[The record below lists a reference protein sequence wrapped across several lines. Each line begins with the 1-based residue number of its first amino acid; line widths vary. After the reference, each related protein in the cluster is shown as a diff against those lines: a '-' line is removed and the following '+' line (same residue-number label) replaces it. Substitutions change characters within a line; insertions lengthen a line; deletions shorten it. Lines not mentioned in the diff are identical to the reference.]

1 VLNQFATA
9 PNIAKGAPKMELK
22 LIIGAALAL
31 TLGGCVSSSKALR
44 NTSGEIITCKASGF
58 GWFGAPVALISRNDC
73 LKKSTAGVLCLG
85 RRSQFAQG
93 GGVRS

>member
-9 PNIAKGAPKMELK
+9 PSIAKGARKMEQK

-44 NTSGEIITCKASGF
+44 NTNGEIITCKVSGYD
-58 GWFGAPVALISRNDC
+58 WH
-73 LKKSTAGVLCLG
+73 VLACCINF
-85 RRSQFAQG
+85 FAANLNELL
-93 GGVRS
+93 R